1 MKVLKRKMLNVLL
14 AFVMVFSFA
23 FSGWGG
29 IFTAM
34 SVKAET
40 AVVELTFN
48 TLGLNGGENN
58 DNTFGDNKY
67 YTCIR
72 FTTGVFSG
80 DASGAFD
87 FSDLTEK
94 ASYVGSGNTDGQWG
108 FAPAYSKWP
117 QGYKNDAVFNF
128 IYLWTANKPASDD
141 TIAMKAGSYFTFS
154 GTFADGSGA
163 CDDKYVLA
171 EDINLKFNGTA
182 WETYVPVVDNTQ
194 WVTEFTN
201 DGQFVVGNY
210 NGDAV
215 NYPYEIID
223 GSTESLPAGYTGAVA
238 KIGSKVNGGAAYINI
253 DFTTSQIP
261 ATDVES
267 VVARV
272 YSPDYTADDLLRING
287 VSGSL
292 AAANLSTWCDVAL
305 PLDTIKGA
313 DGNLGS
319 FGFGLRDKGT
329 VSDYFYIDSITVN
342 MVKPPESVPVTFT
355 GVHSYWNNY
364 FYSDAYC
371 SIIEFSGGIGVGSLD
386 GDYSD
391 VFAKATLDGQPVDTA
406 NLSFVCRAWIDGGAD
421 SIIMQWV
428 TIPAAG
434 SILHIPAGAKF
445 TNGGSD
451 TNIYEFAQDLYLKSN
466 GTTWE
471 TYTPPVEPEVAPVTF
486 TNINVTWNN
495 YSYENTYCTFLQ
507 FDGGIS
513 GNGGLDGDYSD
524 LLSKMTIN
532 GEAVDGSNFSFI
544 CPNWIGA
551 SGGIIFRFVT
561 NPAVGAKMVLPAGAT
576 FTIGG
581 SDTNVYKIT
590 ADITLVF
597 NGSIWAEP
605 VKVSYS
611 VYETMDPEVIH
622 TYTTTQNTDGSF
634 TYTLPEYERE
644 GKVLLG
650 YVMNYMENEAVAQT
664 FIPSGEYTTDA
675 TVLAFIALWGE
686 FKTLDGASIRIS
698 SAETSGIRWTTNIDE
713 EGFNNIAYWAKNG
726 FTFGTELS
734 ADGFDE
740 NFDIVANVWKVEN
753 SQYTGVLTDINSKYY
768 TQEFTARGYVDI
780 TYHNGVTKRIYAI
793 ANDTTRSIKEV
804 AEKAIAS
811 GDYSGTQLT
820 ILQQIAGV

>member
-29 IFTAM
+29 IFTAI

-80 DASGAFD
+80 DANGAFD

-128 IYLWTANKPASDD
+128 IYVWTANKPASDD

-182 WETYVPVVDNTQ
+182 WEYYVPVVEPEYAIVNLTFASLGLNGG
-194 WVTEFTN
+194 ENN
-201 DGQFVVGNY
+201 DGTIVNGRYLTAVRFTTGVLSGSTDAETAAYDYSNLIKNTTYSGDNEWGFAPAATKWAAGYKNDAVFNFLYFYTVNQPAQGDMVTMKAGAYFTMSGTTTEGTACDDKYILAQDVVFTY
-210 NGDAV
+210 NG
-215 NYPYEIID
+215 
-223 GSTESLPAGYTGAVA
+223 
-238 KIGSKVNGGAAYINI
+238 
-253 DFTTSQIP
+253 
-261 ATDVES
+261 
-267 VVARV
+267 
-272 YSPDYTADDLLRING
+272 
-287 VSGSL
+287 
-292 AAANLSTWCDVAL
+292 
-305 PLDTIKGA
+305 
-313 DGNLGS
+313 
-319 FGFGLRDKGT
+319 T
-329 VSDYFYIDSITVN
+329 VWT
-342 MVKPPESVPVTFT
+342 VPVT
-355 GVHSYWNNY
+355 
-364 FYSDAYC
+364 
-371 SIIEFSGGIGVGSLD
+371 
-386 GDYSD
+386 
-391 VFAKATLDGQPVDTA
+391 
-406 NLSFVCRAWIDGGAD
+406 
-421 SIIMQWV
+421 
-428 TIPAAG
+428 
-434 SILHIPAGAKF
+434 
-445 TNGGSD
+445 
-451 TNIYEFAQDLYLKSN
+451 
-466 GTTWE
+466 TT
-471 TYTPPVEPEVAPVTF
+471 
-486 TNINVTWNN
+486 
-495 YSYENTYCTFLQ
+495 
-507 FDGGIS
+507 
-513 GNGGLDGDYSD
+513 
-524 LLSKMTIN
+524 
-532 GEAVDGSNFSFI
+532 
-544 CPNWIGA
+544 
-551 SGGIIFRFVT
+551 
-561 NPAVGAKMVLPAGAT
+561 
-576 FTIGG
+576 
-581 SDTNVYKIT
+581 
-590 ADITLVF
+590 
-597 NGSIWAEP
+597 
-605 VKVSYS
+605 YS

-622 TYTTTQNTDGSF
+622 TYSTYQNTDGSF

-675 TVLAFIALWGE
+675 SVLAFIALWGE
-686 FKTLDGASIRIS
+686 FKTVDGASIRIS

-734 ADGFDE
+734 ADGFAE

-793 ANDTTRSIKEV
+793 ANDTTRSIQEV
-804 AEKAIAS
+804 AQKAVAS